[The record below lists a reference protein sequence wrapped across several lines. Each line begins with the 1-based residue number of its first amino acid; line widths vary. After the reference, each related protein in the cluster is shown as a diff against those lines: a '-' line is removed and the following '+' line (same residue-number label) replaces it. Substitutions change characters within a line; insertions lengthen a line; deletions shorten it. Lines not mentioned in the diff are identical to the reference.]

1 MSDADLVGRIAIAL
15 ALSCAIGLE
24 RELRHKAAGLRT
36 ISVVG
41 VGAAVAMIV
50 SKYGFGDMHGQNVS
64 FDPSRVAA
72 QIVSGI
78 GFLGAGIILVR
89 RGSVSGLTT
98 AAVVWGTAM
107 IGMAVGA
114 GMIAIAVAA
123 TGAQLIVAVGFPML
137 MRRSPLAVWSAVP
150 MTVTYVDHRGVL
162 REVLAELTDRGAAV
176 SHLGVTATTV
186 SASAYE
192 SRWRFAES
200 CRRASSRALCHNS
213 TECSAY
219 ARAKRT
225 IRSRRAHG
233 CAATMS
239 RMAWAIRS

>member
-1 MSDADLVGRIAIAL
+1 MSDGELIGRIAIAL

-24 RELRHKAAGLRT
+24 RELRRKAAGLRT

-50 SKYGFGDMHGQNVS
+50 SKYGFGDMHAQNVS
-64 FDPSRVAA
+64 LDPSRVAA

-78 GFLGAGIILVR
+78 GFLGAGIIIVR

-123 TGAQLIVAVGFPML
+123 TAVQLIVAVGFPVL
-137 MRRSPLAVWSAVP
+137 MRRSPLASWSAVP

-162 REVLAELTDRGAAV
+162 REVLAELTDRGASV
-176 SHLGVTATTV
+176 SHLEVDRDDNLGERVRVTLEV
-186 SASAYE
+186 RGKLPSSELASAV
-192 SRWRFAES
+192 SQLDGVLGV
-200 CRRASSRALCHNS
+200 RAGDEDDS
-213 TECSAY
+213 
-219 ARAKRT
+219 
-225 IRSRRAHG
+225 
-233 CAATMS
+233 
-239 RMAWAIRS
+239 